1 MRIPHTALAALTL
14 LLMSNPLWAKEDP
27 LLPKVQV
34 TAPRTAACVTDGA
47 DGKQTQDFNC
57 LSERM
62 AGTTAQR
69 TPPQVLGSEAITGR
83 PPSALGLAHREAT
96 RQRMGNTFGIS
107 TTPQRP
113 PAPAPAPPFGG
124 KR

>member
-1 MRIPHTALAALTL
+1 MRIPRTTLAALTL
-14 LLMSNPLWAKEDP
+14 LVMCSPLWAKEDP
-27 LLPKVQV
+27 LLPRVQV
-34 TAPRTAACVTDGA
+34 TAPRTAACVTDDT
-47 DGKQTQDFNC
+47 DGKRASDFAC

-113 PAPAPAPPFGG
+113 PAPAPAPPLGG

>member
-1 MRIPHTALAALTL
+1 MRITLTAPAGLIL
-14 LLMSNPLWAKEDP
+14 LVIIGPAWAKEDP

-34 TAPRTAACVTDGA
+34 TAPRTAACVTDGT
-47 DGKQTQDFNC
+47 DGKQAQDFTC

-62 AGTTAQR
+62 AGTPAQR
-69 TPPQVLGSEAITGR
+69 PPPQVLGSEAITGR

-113 PAPAPAPPFGG
+113 PAPAPAPPLGG